1 MSGSEKMIGRTI
13 SHYRITSQLGEG
25 GMGVVYEAEDTNL
38 GRHVALKFLTPT
50 MADDQNLLQR
60 FQREARAASA
70 LNHPNICTI
79 HGIEQFDSQHFIVME
94 LLDGE
99 LLAERIRRSPLDIE
113 SLLTLSAQVVDAL
126 ESAHSKGIVHRDL
139 KPANIFI
146 TSRGQAKIL
155 DFGIAKIDHQKKSDP
170 DSMVETMRK
179 DQLTSAGTTM
189 GTITYMSPEQARG
202 EITDARTDLF
212 SFGTVLYQMATGVL
226 PFQGDTSAVVFDSIL
241 NRDPT
246 SIHQLNPSLPQELGR
261 ILDKALEKDRSLRY
275 QSATEFKTDLL
286 RLKRDLDSGRKRS
299 VEVTDSGRVE
309 AARLSQRPLAVLY
322 FENGSGAKD
331 DEYLRDGIT
340 EDIITELSKIKDL
353 HVLSRPT
360 VLTFRD
366 RPVTP
371 AQIGQQLS
379 AAYVLTG
386 TLRRSGSR
394 LRISA
399 QLVDTKTDFPL
410 WSERYD
416 REMQDIFELQD
427 EIARKIAEA
436 LRVTL
441 SPQEQA
447 ELAAKPTENLQAYD
461 MYLRGRSY
469 ARRESRQDLELAR
482 EMFESAGALDP
493 RFALA
498 YAAVANVCALHY
510 YRYGHEQIWMDRAK
524 EAAARAVALQP
535 QLPEA
540 DIARAWVCYAE
551 QQYEE
556 AVRLARG
563 ALARKPD
570 CEGGYYVLGRTLF
583 SMGRHHEIVEIAEVA
598 VQMAGEDYNIYTPI
612 CNALGALGKTDQLK
626 HWRQR
631 RVQVVESH
639 LRKVPEDVRARVAL
653 SNDYA
658 TLNRI
663 DDAMREV
670 NLAISLRP
678 DDASVLYNSACTFCL
693 MKKKPEALDALR
705 KAHEAGFRD
714 ADWARKDPDL
724 EIIRDDPEFDRL
736 YPPPAD

>member
-1 MSGSEKMIGRTI
+1 
-13 SHYRITSQLGEG
+13 
-25 GMGVVYEAEDTNL
+25 
-38 GRHVALKFLTPT
+38 
-50 MADDQNLLQR
+50 
-60 FQREARAASA
+60 
-70 LNHPNICTI
+70 
-79 HGIEQFDSQHFIVME
+79 
-94 LLDGE
+94 
-99 LLAERIRRSPLDIE
+99 
-113 SLLTLSAQVVDAL
+113 
-126 ESAHSKGIVHRDL
+126 VHRDL

-146 TSRGQAKIL
+146 TSRSQAKIL
-155 DFGIAKIDHQKKSDP
+155 DFGIAKIDHQLKSDAS
-170 DSMVETMRK
+170 SMVETVRK

-189 GTITYMSPEQARG
+189 GTIAYMSPEQARG

-212 SFGTVLYQMATGVL
+212 SFGTVLYQMTTGVL
-226 PFQGDTSAVVFDSIL
+226 PFSGETSAVVFDAIL
-241 NRDPT
+241 NREPT
-246 SIHQLNPSLPQELGR
+246 PVNQLNPSLPQELGR
-261 ILDKALEKDRSLRY
+261 LLQKALEKDRSLRY
-275 QSATEFKTDLL
+275 QSATEIKTDLL
-286 RLKRDLDSGRKRS
+286 RLKRDLDSGHKRS
-299 VEVTDSGRVE
+299 VDLTDSGRVE
-309 AARLSQRPLAVLY
+309 AAKSSQRPVAVLY

-353 HVLSRPT
+353 HVFSRPT
-360 VLTFRD
+360 VLAFRD

-371 AQIGQQLS
+371 GQIGQQLS

-399 QLVDTKTDFPL
+399 QLVDTQTDFPL

-447 ELAAKPTENLQAYD
+447 DLAAKPTENLQAYD

-482 EMFESAGALDP
+482 EMYESAAALDP
-493 RFALA
+493 QFALA

-510 YRYGHEQIWMDRAK
+510 YRYGHEQLWIDRAK
-524 EAAARAVALQP
+524 AATEQAAALRP
-535 QLPEA
+535 DLPEA
-540 DIARAWVCYAE
+540 DIARAWVCYAD

-583 SMGRHHEIVEIAEVA
+583 SMGRHQEIVEISEAA

-612 CNALGALGKTDQLK
+612 CNALGALGKTDLLR

-639 LRKVPEDVRARVAL
+639 LRKIPEDVRARVAL

-658 TLNRI
+658 TLNRTE
-663 DDAMREV
+663 DAMREL
-670 NLAISLRP
+670 NLAVSLRP
-678 DDASVLYNSACTFCL
+678 DDASVLYNAACTLCL
-693 MKKKPEALDALR
+693 MKKKPEALDLLR
-705 KAHEAGFRD
+705 KAHQAGFRD

-724 EIIRDDPEFDRL
+724 DILHDDPEFERL
-736 YPPPAD
+736 YPPSPV